1 MLKGIQ
7 GQNPSFLTDLSRIQ
21 NRIATNNKQITS
33 GNRVNQASDDP
44 SSISSI
50 ISLQGQIDHL
60 TQAQTNLATAKTQNE
75 TADSALQ
82 TATSILNQL
91 TSIASQG
98 ATDTTT
104 AETRTN
110 LADQVK
116 QLAGQL
122 VGIANTSINGQYI
135 FGGDSPTVA
144 PYTFNWASGT
154 NGVVSNS
161 SGAATAL
168 LADGSG
174 STTPAGMSASSIFD
188 SGSNSIFA
196 AVYNLGQAL
205 TNNNAAGA
213 QTALDSL
220 KSAGT
225 YLNQVSA
232 SYGNRENWISQ
243 ATDSI
248 ATRLTT
254 LQTSLVSVRE
264 TDLPSAITQMTM
276 DQTALQAAIS
286 AHASL
291 SNKTLFDYFG

>member
-7 GQNPSFLTDLSRIQ
+7 GQNPNFLTNLSRIQ
-21 NRIATNNKQITS
+21 DRITTTNKQITS
-33 GNRVNQASDDP
+33 GYRINQASDDP
-44 SSISSI
+44 QSITSI
-50 ISLQGQIDHL
+50 LKLQGQIDHL
-60 TQAQTNLATAKTQNE
+60 TQTQTNLSTAKTQIQ

-82 TATSILNQL
+82 TTTTILDQL

-98 ATDTTT
+98 ATGTTT
-104 AETRTN
+104 SEARAV

-122 VGIANTSINGQYI
+122 VGIANTSANGHYI
-135 FGGDSPTVA
+135 FGGDDTTVA
-144 PYTFNWASGT
+144 PYTFNWAAGT

-161 SGAATAL
+161 TGAATAL
-168 LADGSG
+168 LDDGLG
-174 STTPAGMSASSIFD
+174 STISAGMSAADIFN

-196 AVYNLGQAL
+196 AAYSLGQAL
-205 TNNNAAGA
+205 ANNDTSGV
-213 QTALDSL
+213 QTALASL
-220 KSAGT
+220 TSAGT
-225 YLNQVSA
+225 YLSQVSA
-232 SYGNRENWISQ
+232 SYGNRENWIAQ
-243 ATDSI
+243 ATETASNQ
-248 ATRLTT
+248 LST
-254 LQTSLVSVRE
+254 LQASLASIRE